1 MSWVNNDVIRML
13 RYNTGTDKKAFVKF
27 KNDFDA
33 VIFNATIVAYS
44 GAAVADMVSVHKNQ
58 YIIDPQTHILQH
70 SVYAIMSKKPRNG
83 QPCIKKSVQK
93 YLEQLPSEILDIIVN
108 EKRPLTVEE
117 IKGMLNE
124 LTECVHEFETKYVNQ
139 FIKKKEYSKYLEY
152 INAGP
157 VPRVVIAPYFMLKKD
172 MPDEECSE
180 VLLLNKLYMQRFL
193 EIHREKEGTCP
204 VAAQLVMDREIL
216 SDKKM
221 LARICES
228 YKELDFEYFFIW
240 INDFSSWDCSREEK
254 QHFCKLLC
262 MLNEIGKKPVMSYG
276 GYDSIFLCNH
286 EVKPRLYGAA
296 QSVGYGEAR
305 AITPVGGG
313 LPVNKYYFRPLHK
326 RLRFDEALNILID
339 TGYFDSVK
347 GNDEHATDYYRDI
360 CDCKQCHEV
369 IQNNI
374 DNFNIYNESVPYI
387 VKARFGNIT
396 RNRPTPEASLVA
408 AFHFLYCK
416 QKEWQDVGNYS
427 LSELRNMLIA
437 DYETFGTE
445 HQCENIK
452 EWCEIFAG

>member
-1 MSWVNNDVIRML
+1 MNSDVIRML

-44 GAAVADMVSVHKNQ
+44 GAAVADLVSVHKNQ

-70 SVYAIMSKKPRNG
+70 SVHAIMSKKPRNG

-93 YLEQLPSEILDIIVN
+93 YLEQLPAGILDIIAN
-108 EKRPLTVEE
+108 EKRPLSIDE
-117 IKGMLNE
+117 IRGMLDDLAE
-124 LTECVHEFETKYVNQ
+124 SVYEFETKYVDQ
-139 FIKKKEYSKYLEY
+139 FIEKKEYSKYLKY

-157 VPRVVIAPYFMLKKD
+157 APRVVIAPYFMLKKERSV
-172 MPDEECSE
+172 EECHE
-180 VLLLNKLYMQRFL
+180 IFRLNKLYMQRFL
-193 EIHREKEGTCP
+193 EIHRENGEKCP
-204 VAAQLVMDREIL
+204 AAAQLVMDKEVL
-216 SDKKM
+216 TDEK
-221 LARICES
+221 LLEWICES

-240 INDFSSWDCSREEK
+240 INDFSSWDCSRAEK
-254 QHFCKLLC
+254 VCFCKLLC
-262 MLNEIGKKPVMSYG
+262 TLNEIGKKPVMSYG
-276 GYDSIFLCNH
+276 GYDSIFLCNE

-305 AITPVGGG
+305 TITPVGGG

-326 RLRFDEALNILID
+326 RMRFDEALNILMD
-339 TGYFDSVK
+339 TGYFDPAK
-347 GNDEHATDYYRDI
+347 ENDEHAADYYRNI
-360 CDCKQCHEV
+360 CDCEQCHDV
-369 IQNNI
+369 IRNDI

-396 RNRPTPEASLVA
+396 RNRPTQEAALVA
-408 AFHFLYCK
+408 AFHFLYSK
-416 QKEWQDVGNYS
+416 QREWQDVGNHS
-427 LSELRNMLIA
+427 LSELRDMLIS

-445 HQCENIK
+445 QQWENIK